1 MFDLVLK
8 SAKIIIV
15 DDEAANIDILEGLLE
30 FQGFENIITTTDPT
44 VVKELCE
51 TTNPDLI
58 LLDLMMAPISGFEV
72 MEQLKEYRTRDSY
85 LPVLVLTADIT
96 SEARQ
101 RALAGGANDF
111 LTKPFDLIEVGLR
124 IRNLLQ
130 TRYLYKQ
137 VENQNLILEEK
148 VRKRTSELEEINREL
163 LIARNQAEA
172 GDRLKT
178 AFISNISHEIRTPM
192 NGIMG
197 ISSLLAD
204 QELSA
209 SEKIEYIPFLRSSIN
224 RMIGTFTDYLDISL
238 IVSDNVVTLFKPFD
252 INKELRDVEHNYRQ
266 VCQGKNITLT
276 LHLPHND
283 GKFKLNSDR
292 ELFRKIVNHLVDNA
306 VKFTNTG
313 SVTFGYSLNGNSLG
327 FFVEDTGIGI
337 SIEARQ
343 RIFKTFTQENTDP
356 TRDYEGSGLGLS
368 IVSGFLKR
376 LGGDLSLESEKGQGT
391 ALYFTLPLH

>member
-1 MFDLVLK
+1 
-8 SAKIIIV
+8 
-15 DDEAANIDILEGLLE
+15 
-30 FQGFENIITTTDPT
+30 
-44 VVKELCE
+44 
-51 TTNPDLI
+51 
-58 LLDLMMAPISGFEV
+58 
-72 MEQLKEYRTRDSY
+72 
-85 LPVLVLTADIT
+85 
-96 SEARQ
+96 
-101 RALAGGANDF
+101 
-111 LTKPFDLIEVGLR
+111 
-124 IRNLLQ
+124 
-130 TRYLYKQ
+130 
-137 VENQNLILEEK
+137 
-148 VRKRTSELEEINREL
+148 
-163 LIARNQAEA
+163 
-172 GDRLKT
+172 
-178 AFISNISHEIRTPM
+178 M

-204 QELSA
+204 QELST

-238 IVSDNVVTLFKPFD
+238 IVSDNIVTIFKPFD
-252 INKELRDVEHNYRQ
+252 INKELREVEHKYQQ
-266 VCQGKNITLT
+266 VCQDKNITLA

-306 VKFTNTG
+306 VKFTNAG

-343 RIFKTFTQENTDP
+343 RIFKAFTQENTHP
-356 TRDYEGSGLGLS
+356 ARDYEGSGLGLS